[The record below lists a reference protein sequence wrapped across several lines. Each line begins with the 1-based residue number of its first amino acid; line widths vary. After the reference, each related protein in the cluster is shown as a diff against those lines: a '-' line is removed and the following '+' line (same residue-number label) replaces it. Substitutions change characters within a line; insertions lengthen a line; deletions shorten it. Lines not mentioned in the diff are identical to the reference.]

1 MVPAGYQ
8 FPLSQTYLFA
18 MIQKKS
24 NDRDVGFM
32 RLALRE
38 ARKGSGRTS
47 PNPAVGAVIVRNGT
61 VVAKGYHRKAG
72 LPHAEVEALSRLHEH
87 SPEDTLYVTLEPC
100 NHVGK
105 TPPCTHAI
113 LKSGIRRVVVG
124 MKDPNPQVT
133 GGGCEFLKAHGIEVT
148 IGVLENECQ
157 RLNEDFLKF
166 VAERRPFVIGKS
178 AMTLDGW
185 IATSTGH
192 SKWITNEQSRAFVHH
207 LRDRV
212 DAVMVGIGTILAD
225 DPSLTTRLKRG
236 RGRDPLRIVVDTHL
250 RIPRNARVVTQN
262 SSART
267 LIVTGEDMRETE
279 LRGFQGEGLSTITC
293 PIRDRKI
300 DLKAL
305 MKRLGEMSV
314 MSVLVEG
321 GARIMGSMIREKLID
336 KFYVF
341 KAPRL
346 LGGDDGVPMALG
358 PGPKRMD
365 DSIVLKEIRI
375 KRFGDDTLIRGY
387 PTY

>member
-1 MVPAGYQ
+1 M
-8 FPLSQTYLFA
+8 
-18 MIQKKS
+18 
-24 NDRDVGFM
+24 DVGFM

-47 PNPAVGAVIVRNGT
+47 PNPAVGAVIVRNGIAA
-61 VVAKGYHRKAG
+61 AKGYHRRAG
-72 LPHAEVEALSRLHEH
+72 LPHAEVEALSRLGNHC
-87 SPEDTLYVTLEPC
+87 PGDTLYVTLEPC

-124 MKDPNPQVT
+124 MKDPNPRVN
-133 GGGCEFLKAHGIEVT
+133 GGGCAFMEAHGIDVT
-148 IGVLENECQ
+148 VGVLEAECL

-166 VAERRPFVIGKS
+166 VADGRPFVIAKS

-192 SKWITNEQSRAFVHH
+192 SKWITNEESRAFVHR

-225 DPSLTTRLKRG
+225 DPSLTTRLKKG

-250 RIPRNARVVTQN
+250 RTPRNAKVVTQQH
-262 SSART
+262 SSADT
-267 LIVTGEDMRETE
+267 LIVTGEGAEFPD
-279 LRGFQGEGLSTITC
+279 LRPFQGNGVSTIAC
-293 PIRDRKI
+293 PVRDGKI

-305 MKRLGEMSV
+305 MRRLGEMSV

-321 GARIMGSMIREKLID
+321 GAAITGSMIREKLID
-336 KFYVF
+336 KFYLF

-346 LGGDDGVPMALG
+346 LGGDDGVSMAAG
-358 PGPKRMD
+358 PGPEKMN
-365 DSIVLKEIRI
+365 DSLALKEIRVR
-375 KRFGDDTLIRGY
+375 RFVDDILIRGY
-387 PTY
+387 PSYKT